1 MFFRKKK
8 APDDPQD
15 LIARREY
22 KKALAALADKL
33 SKNPDDLAVRLTVC
47 ETLLLDKQIDQA
59 VREYKKLADF
69 YTQRGFLV
77 KAIAVYKKMLKIR
90 PDDREIGLLISNLSD
105 RRTLETEIQL
115 PPETQAKAPALEIET
130 KLFKDLAPEEF
141 QQIVKRLAL
150 RHYEEDTIVVKE
162 GDPGDSLFI
171 IVRGE
176 VRVVTKDAKQKDVL
190 LANLGEGEFFGE
202 VGLLT
207 GKPRTATIITNT
219 GSELLELTRAD
230 YEGIVDKHPHVKS
243 VVEDFH
249 MQRAYKTIEAMVQS
263 LRENS

>member
-8 APDDPQD
+8 AVADPQD

-22 KKALAALADKL
+22 KKAATLLAERL
-33 SKNPDDLAVRLTVC
+33 SKNADDLAMRLTLC
-47 ETLLLDKQIDQA
+47 ETLLLDKQIDPA
-59 VREYKKLADF
+59 FREYKKLAGE
-69 YTQRGFLV
+69 YTERGFLV

-90 PDDREIGLLISNLSD
+90 PGDRDIELLISNLSD
-105 RRTLETEIQL
+105 RRTLEVEPQSESH
-115 PPETQAKAPALEIET
+115 PVRLEIET
-130 KLFKDLAPEEF
+130 KLFKDLARDEF

-150 RHYEEDTIVVKE
+150 RHYDEDTIVVKE

-176 VRVVTKDAKQKDVL
+176 VRVLTKDANQKEVL

-202 VGLLT
+202 VALLT

-230 YEGIVDKHPHVKS
+230 YESIINKHPHVKK

-249 MQRAYKTIEAMVQS
+249 MQRAYKTIEAMVQA
-263 LRENS
+263 LRDTSR